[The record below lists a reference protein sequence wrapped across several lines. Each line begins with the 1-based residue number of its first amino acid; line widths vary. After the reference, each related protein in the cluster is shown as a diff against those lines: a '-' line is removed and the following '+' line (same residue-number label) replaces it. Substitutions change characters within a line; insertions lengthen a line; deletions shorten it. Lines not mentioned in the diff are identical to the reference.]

1 MLTSLTS
8 YLLPNWTHFTLS
20 ISIMSC
26 IYLPI
31 LYFLPESQ
39 PWKDSRKQSTNDEKL
54 LEDEKISSNEYKII
68 FTSPLLI
75 RITLCGGM
83 IYTACS
89 LCYFGLTFNAAALPG
104 SLYVN
109 NMMNALVEFV
119 GYMAM
124 ACVMFST
131 PDSWILLFYLRAL
144 ILG

>member
-1 MLTSLTS
+1 MSAIFAVGSMLTSLTS

-39 PWKDSRKQSTNDEKL
+39 PWKDSRKQSANDEKL
-54 LEDEKISSNEYKII
+54 LEDEKILSNEYKII

-124 ACVMFST
+124 ACLMF
-131 PDSWILLFYLRAL
+131 R
-144 ILG
+144 G